1 MEGAEEVAAYFA
13 ANLRRLRKAAGLSQ
27 EEVGRR
33 SSLHR
38 TEVGLLERAARVPK
52 VDTLIKVAS
61 AIGVSPA
68 QLLDGISWT
77 PAVIGETKPGK
88 FKHSPNPDPSQRSQQ
103 EGSQAEE
110 EGERGQEGP
119 GKGQEGQ

>member
-13 ANLRRLRKAAGLSQ
+13 ANLRRLRRAAGLSQ
-27 EEVGRR
+27 EEVGRC

-77 PAVIGETKPGK
+77 PAEIGETKPGQ
-88 FKHSPNPDPSQRSQQ
+88 FKHNPDSSQQ
-103 EGSQAEE
+103 SQQQGAQAEE

-119 GKGQEGQ
+119 GKGSKRQ